1 MTVRCRKLTLFAL
14 AGVFTAP
21 NFMDEF
27 LAETARRCER
37 AGWDVTS
44 FSLMP
49 YGDWTRSKL
58 RQAAEVAADACAPVV
73 GGKRAAAEA
82 ARLCGAPSS
91 CGAVALVGHSGGGVA
106 AAHAADELSKR
117 GYRIGAVAMIG
128 SPKTPLPRGI
138 RSKTAFFYAAD
149 ARGMPA
155 DPIARIGAWATR
167 TPARAMGLKLIGG
180 HRDYFRS
187 HAPFL
192 SADGRSN
199 LTASTEAA
207 AAWVLEALASERDG
221 APSGEE

>member
-1 MTVRCRKLTLFAL
+1 MIERCRKLTLVAL

-27 LAETARRCER
+27 LAETAKRCER

-58 RQAAEVAADACAPVV
+58 RQAAE
-73 GGKRAAAEA
+73 A
-82 ARLCGAPSS
+82 ARLCGAPSD
-91 CGAVALVGHSGGGVA
+91 CGFVALLGHSGGGVA

-128 SPKTPLPRGI
+128 SPKTPLPRGV
-138 RSKTAFFYAAD
+138 RSKTAYFYAAD
-149 ARGMPA
+149 ARGKPA
-155 DPIARIGAWATR
+155 DPIARIGAWAAR
-167 TPARAMGLKLIGG
+167 TPARAQGLELIGG

-192 SADGRSN
+192 SANGRSN
-199 LTASTEAA
+199 LAASAEAA
-207 AAWVLEALASERDG
+207 ADWVLEALETAWDS
-221 APSGEE
+221 APIAEE